1 MELTPQQKER
11 LAKYLEL
18 SKYENGC
25 YVFGPILRK
34 DAQELYEIF
43 TSVKVGYYASYVD
56 RTVVNSDNSPI
67 FVYAAYSQATKLLK
81 VVSEITGKP
90 LLADTYFTAPSKE
103 KEPETTL
110 NVVVIENPPK
120 KSSLPKKDQLLGEIN
135 FDFSDML
142 KK

>member
-81 VVSEITGKP
+81 VVSEITGEP
-90 LLADTYFTAPSKE
+90 LPVDTKVEVEPKVKLSVIEPSK
-103 KEPETTL
+103 KL
-110 NVVVIENPPK
+110 GQ
-120 KSSLPKKDQLLGEIN
+120 PKKDKVLGLKLN
-135 FDFSDML
+135 FDFSGML